1 MRQVN
6 KESLTSAKERDKY
19 EKKLEEAFISLSSAC
34 NKDATMSRAFYMRG
48 KCYYHMG
55 DFQRALFDFSVA
67 IRIEEDKK
75 VKENTNKKET

>member
-1 MRQVN
+1 
-6 KESLTSAKERDKY
+6 
-19 EKKLEEAFISLSSAC
+19 
-34 NKDATMSRAFYMRG
+34 
-48 KCYYHMG
+48 MG

>member
-1 MRQVN
+1 
-6 KESLTSAKERDKY
+6 
-19 EKKLEEAFISLSSAC
+19 
-34 NKDATMSRAFYMRG
+34 MSRAFYMRG

-75 VKENTNKKET
+75 VKENTNKKETQKDLADYYNFAGV

>member
-1 MRQVN
+1 
-6 KESLTSAKERDKY
+6 
-19 EKKLEEAFISLSSAC
+19 LSSAC